1 MSERL
6 ERGRTWVQN
15 PLGVDRVDLQPASA
29 YVAVTALLER
39 AGVHVPAIHA
49 RDLASGFLLLEDLG
63 VRSYLNELD
72 ADSADAL
79 YCDALD
85 TLLRMQIRVPVD
97 SLAEYDSELVMQE
110 LSLFDEWFLGR
121 HLGIDTTGTAR
132 DVLSQSYRILAERFD
147 ALADVFV
154 HRDYHSRNLMRTSE
168 RNPGVLDFQDAVSGP
183 AVYDVISLLRDVYI
197 EWPEDRVEAWLL
209 DYHREALSQGVPV
222 GSDPRE
228 FLRDADLVGAQ
239 RHLKIAG
246 IFSRLCYRDSKLDYL
261 RDIPLTLRYLSA
273 ECARLPE
280 LAFLGSLLADLD
292 VAAKLDESNARRLAD
307 AGERNS

>member
-1 MSERL
+1 MDA
-6 ERGRTWVQN
+6 
-15 PLGVDRVDLQPASA
+15 PPDREDCRP

-209 DYHREALSQGVPV
+209 EHG
-222 GSDPRE
+222 
-228 FLRDADLVGAQ
+228 GA
-239 RHLKIAG
+239 K
-246 IFSRLCYRDSKLDYL
+246 
-261 RDIPLTLRYLSA
+261 
-273 ECARLPE
+273 
-280 LAFLGSLLADLD
+280 
-292 VAAKLDESNARRLAD
+292 
-307 AGERNS
+307 